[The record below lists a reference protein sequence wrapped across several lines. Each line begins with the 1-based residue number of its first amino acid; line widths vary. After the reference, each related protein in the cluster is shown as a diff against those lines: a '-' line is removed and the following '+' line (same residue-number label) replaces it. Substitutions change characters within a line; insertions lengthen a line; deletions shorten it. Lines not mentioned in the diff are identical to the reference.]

1 MKGKETQDKIEI
13 SQKEEK
19 PKRLGFFRDFAAE
32 LNISLS
38 HIAEKSDKKRQL
50 MTYYMKKDDMM
61 LDTAQE
67 MFENIGYKLEFS
79 FKKQVDTKYK
89 LNIEISEQE
98 LNNQNRLAF
107 IKKAFMKYRITS
119 KDTAKKLKI
128 CPETIKYW
136 FINDNVS
143 IKYLYDIAEV
153 WDLDLGINIRP
164 LTTSEKEI
172 IAKRKEEKSKI
183 QKENELKL
191 PE

>member
-153 WDLDLGINIRP
+153 WDLDLDINIRP